1 MNVALWIVQV
11 LLAALFL
18 FAGGMKLVGP
28 IDQTGAP
35 VQFPGAF
42 LVFIGVVEVLGGL
55 GLILPSLLRIAPG
68 LTPLAA
74 LGLVILMAGAVVTG
88 LMGGAL
94 ALSLIPLAVG
104 LLAAFVAWGR
114 WRRAP
119 IASRSGASRAHA
131 TR

>member
-1 MNVALWIVQV
+1 MNVALWIVQI

-18 FAGGMKLVGP
+18 FAGGMKLAGP

-35 VQFPGAF
+35 VQFPDAF
-42 LVFIGVVEVLGGL
+42 LVFIGVVEVLGAL
-55 GLILPSLLRIAPG
+55 GLILPALLRVAPG

-74 LGLVILMAGAVVTG
+74 LGLMILMAGAVVTG
-88 LMGGAL
+88 LMMGAL
-94 ALSLIPLAVG
+94 AGSLIPLGVG
-104 LLAAFVAWGR
+104 ILAAFVAWGR

-119 IASRSGASRAHA
+119 IASRSGASRAPA